1 MRPSTVTNTQ
11 ILVGLRDPED
21 HAIWS
26 EYVNRYRPMIVA
38 YCRRVGLPAADAED
52 IAQDALMTFA
62 VSFREGKYDRGRGRL
77 RAWLF
82 GIVHNVLQRW
92 FRARGRRA
100 EVQPIAEETDELAR
114 IPDADRLAE
123 LWEEEWQQAVVR
135 TCLDAVRAEVGQQTF
150 RAFELFAL
158 EGRPAAAVAAELGTT
173 DNAVFL
179 AKHRVLRRMRELR
192 PQLEKDW

>member
-52 IAQDALMTFA
+52 VAQDALMTFA
-62 VSFREGKYDRGRGRL
+62 VSFREGKYDRDRGRL

-92 FRARGRRA
+92 FRTRGRRA
-100 EVQPIAEETDELAR
+100 EVQPIASETDVLAR
-114 IPDADRLAE
+114 IPDEDRLAE

-135 TCLDAVRAEVGQQTF
+135 NCMDAVRAEVGPQTF

-158 EGRPAAAVAAELGTT
+158 EGRPAADVAAELGTT

-179 AKHRVLRRMRELR
+179 AKRRVLRRMRELR